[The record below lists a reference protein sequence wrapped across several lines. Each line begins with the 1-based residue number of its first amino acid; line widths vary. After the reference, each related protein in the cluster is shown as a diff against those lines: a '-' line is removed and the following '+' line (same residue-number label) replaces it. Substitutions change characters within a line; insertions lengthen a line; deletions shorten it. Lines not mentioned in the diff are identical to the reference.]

1 MLLFWILAATMV
13 GLALV
18 FVLPPL
24 LTRRDTT
31 DSIDQDSLNVAVVRQ
46 QLAELKADLGNGK
59 LSPEDYEAARADLE
73 KELLNDVD
81 ERAVRNSGA
90 RTRGQWAALL
100 VAVLI
105 PATAIPLYGY
115 LGAGD
120 LIPALQSAAI
130 GTAQPPPGG
139 ERLPSVDEMVAGLE
153 ARVKAEPE
161 NLEGWRLLGRSYMV
175 LGRYQDATRAF
186 EHANTLTGGRDAS
199 LLASYAEAMSLAQEG
214 RLEGKPAELVTAAL
228 AVDPE
233 NPKALWLDGYVQ
245 FQRGDYAQAISRWG
259 KVAQMVPPGGDQAAS
274 ILEAIQLAHEKMGGP
289 AATPEA
295 DTAVATEPPGTGT
308 GGAVIRTRVSLGDQ
322 VRDQASPEDTVFIL
336 ARAINGPRMPLA
348 IVRKT
353 VSDLPATI
361 QLDDSTA
368 MSPATALSGFDEVAI
383 EARVSKSGQAMSQS
397 GDLSGRV
404 SPISPGTDA
413 VVELTIDTVVP

>member
-1 MLLFWILAATMV
+1 MLLFWILAAAMV

-24 LTRRDTT
+24 LTRRDAT
-31 DSIDQDSLNVAVVRQ
+31 DPIDQDSMNVAVVRQ

-59 LSPEDYEAARADLE
+59 LSPEDYEAARTDLE

-81 ERAVRNSGA
+81 ESAVRNSGT

-120 LIPALQSAAI
+120 LIPALQSAAS

-139 ERLPSVDEMVAGLE
+139 ERLPSVDEMVASLE
-153 ARVKAEPE
+153 ARVEAEPE
-161 NLEGWRLLGRSYMV
+161 NLDGWRLLGRSYMV
-175 LGRYQDATRAF
+175 LSRYQDATRAF
-186 EHANTLTGGRDAS
+186 ERANTLTGGRDAS

-214 RLEGKPAELVTAAL
+214 RLAGKPAELVTAAL

-259 KVAQMVPPGGDQAAS
+259 KVAQMVPAGGNQAAS

-289 AATPEA
+289 AATPVTN
-295 DTAVATEPPGTGT
+295 TAGATESPET

-348 IVRKT
+348 IVRKN
-353 VSDLPATI
+353 VSDLPATV

-368 MSPATALSGFDEVAI
+368 MSPATALSGFEEVAI
-383 EARVSKSGQAMSQS
+383 EARVSKSGQAMSRS

-404 SPISPGTDA
+404 APISPGTDA